1 MVCWVLS
8 PSCQWMS
15 LACVCGVVLSP
26 SCQQL
31 PWCAWCFHRAA
42 IAGHPS
48 IHLSF
53 CISIHLSIHLS
64 CVYIYIYI
72 HYIYIY
78 IYMYMAYDTNVYIHT
93 CIHIAHVTAYTYAV
107 ICVAMSLCTHSATAS
122 PAPPLRHRLSVAVA
136 AFFQAA
142 MAGDTL
148 TESAGHGSSVK
159 APSTPWP
166 DLHPCFKNFQAAR

>member
-1 MVCWVLS
+1 
-8 PSCQWMS
+8 
-15 LACVCGVVLSP
+15 
-26 SCQQL
+26 
-31 PWCAWCFHRAA
+31 
-42 IAGHPS
+42 
-48 IHLSF
+48 
-53 CISIHLSIHLS
+53 
-64 CVYIYIYI
+64 
-72 HYIYIY
+72 
-78 IYMYMAYDTNVYIHT
+78 MYMAYDTNVYIHT

-148 TESAGHGSSVK
+148 TESAGDGSSVK

-166 DLHPCFKNFQAAR
+166 DLHPCFKIVSILASTSDAAHIQEPLDSDRLHMSSLLL

>member
-1 MVCWVLS
+1 
-8 PSCQWMS
+8 
-15 LACVCGVVLSP
+15 
-26 SCQQL
+26 
-31 PWCAWCFHRAA
+31 
-42 IAGHPS
+42 
-48 IHLSF
+48 
-53 CISIHLSIHLS
+53 
-64 CVYIYIYI
+64 
-72 HYIYIY
+72 
-78 IYMYMAYDTNVYIHT
+78 MYMAYDTNVYIHT

-148 TESAGHGSSVK
+148 TDAAGHGSSVK

-166 DLHPCFKNFQAAR
+166 DLHPCFKIFQAAR